1 MESTTLADFI
11 HISHSGVNAVVKVA
25 NLNEVVIKAF
35 GDPCS
40 ITTKYADEIT
50 RAWDFGGESILRRAH
65 ELCKNPSQKRLPP
78 KKILEYL
85 LALVP
90 EAPTSVPLVSDK
102 PHLGSWVKAA
112 DGQVLIRL
120 PASTTS
126 TIIDGISRIVQQAD
140 LRNEIRSEFPTN
152 SPLCGNPVSTD
163 ETE

>member
-112 DGQVLIRL
+112 DGQVLV
-120 PASTTS
+120 PDHT
-126 TIIDGISRIVQQAD
+126 GRIFFTRTPLHKQQESSGVSVSGQQAA
-140 LRNEIRSEFPTN
+140 S
-152 SPLCGNPVSTD
+152 GA
-163 ETE
+163 